1 MSIIPEIVSAVNT
14 IYQKVFLSQSEP
26 ATLILPVQENTLPN
40 NQDFRIYMD
49 HPRLPTPVDMT
60 LAGNEVMAHR
70 IGDFAY
76 ECQIQPNAGAFHL
89 LNAAGNF
96 AIGLKEW
103 ISESDILN
111 EVKLEIVVSRTV
123 DGFTYQSRTL
133 LMGST
138 QANVFLYP
146 GDFFWLNYV
155 PEQQNDTTFIGN
167 RSELL
172 ITRLS
177 RNPYYEPQFPFNS

>member
-1 MSIIPEIVSAVNT
+1 MSLIPEIVSVVNE
-14 IYQKVFLSQSEP
+14 IYQKVILSQKEP

-40 NQDFRIYMD
+40 NDDFRIYMD

-60 LAGNEVMAHR
+60 LAGNDVMAHYV
-70 IGDFAY
+70 GDFAY
-76 ECQIQPNAGAFHL
+76 ECQEQPNAGAFHL

-103 ISESDILN
+103 LSQSDVAN

-123 DGFTYQSRTL
+123 DGFNYQSRTL
-133 LMGST
+133 LMGSM
-138 QANVFLYP
+138 QAHVFLNP

-155 PEQQNDTTFIGN
+155 QQEENDTAFIGAPT
-167 RSELL
+167 ELL

-177 RNPYYEPQFPFNS
+177 RNPFYTPQFPFIS